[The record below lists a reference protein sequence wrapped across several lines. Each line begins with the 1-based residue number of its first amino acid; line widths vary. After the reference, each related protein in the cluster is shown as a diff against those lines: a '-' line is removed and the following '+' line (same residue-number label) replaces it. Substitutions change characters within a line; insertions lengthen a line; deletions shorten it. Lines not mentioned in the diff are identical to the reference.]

1 MMNVRMRRDARGVPR
16 DMSDARAALAR
27 FVAQRLPGQTPFGI
41 ALHVERLIARK
52 TCPACWRPTGFGMQA
67 RHLGQSYAHAV
78 GCEANARVA
87 AYATVRLR
95 ADPTLVVLL
104 AAARGDRERCD
115 DVSGDDERW
124 ELDPASA
131 EDYEERQREMKEQPP
146 RISAGS
152 APRSRR

>member
-1 MMNVRMRRDARGVPR
+1 VVKDDAAVGGGAHATERGA
-16 DMSDARAALAR
+16 SDARAALAR
-27 FVAQRLPGQTPFGI
+27 FVGRRLPGQTPFGI

-87 AYATVRLR
+87 AYARVRLR

-104 AAARGDRERCD
+104 AAARGE
-115 DVSGDDERW
+115 
-124 ELDPASA
+124 PAAA
-131 EDYEERQREMKEQPP
+131 ETK
-146 RISAGS
+146 SAGD
-152 APRSRR
+152 

>member
-1 MMNVRMRRDARGVPR
+1 MGGAGGVVVKDDVAAGRDARGLDPAVF
-16 DMSDARAALAR
+16 DARAALWR
-27 FVAQRLPGQTPFGI
+27 FVAGRWPDQTAFGI

-87 AYATVRLR
+87 AYARVRLR

-104 AAARGDRERCD
+104 AAARGE
-115 DVSGDDERW
+115 
-124 ELDPASA
+124 PAAA
-131 EDYEERQREMKEQPP
+131 ETK
-146 RISAGS
+146 SAGD
-152 APRSRR
+152 